1 MMKNICVI
9 GMGYIGLP
17 TAVFVAK
24 SGFQVYGCDIDEF
37 VVKTINAGNIHIAE
51 PDLLDI
57 TRQVVSSGLL
67 VVDVT
72 PRVSDVYIIAV
83 PTPIEVDGESRTPD
97 LRFVYSALE
106 SISTLL
112 KKGDLVILESTSP
125 VGTTR
130 KLKQYLN
137 DKNVDTDDMAFAYC
151 PERVLPGNIVK
162 EFTSNARVVG
172 GLSSEDTRLAADFY
186 KSFINAEVSVTEA
199 ETAELCKLV
208 ENSFRDLNI
217 AFANEL
223 SLYCENKNI
232 DVWKLIKLANKH
244 PRVEILQPGIGVGG
258 HCIAVDPWFLISS
271 DPENSKLSRLAR
283 GINDSKTKWVI
294 DKIMTKVSR
303 LIEVDGLNNPKIAL
317 LGLTFKPNIDDI
329 RESPAAIIAQEII
342 KKYKN
347 VALVEPNISSLKD
360 YKLEREESAVS
371 NADLV
376 VILVKH
382 NQFIDSYKKGIFKTK
397 RLLDFCNLTDESN
410 EA

>member
-1 MMKNICVI
+1 MMKSVCVI

-17 TAVFVAK
+17 TAVFVAQ
-24 SGFQVYGCDIDEF
+24 SGFQVYGCDINELI
-37 VVKTINAGNIHIAE
+37 VKTINSGNIHIVE

-57 TRQVVSSGLL
+57 TQQVISSGSLF
-67 VVDVT
+67 VDVR

-83 PTPIEVDGESRTPD
+83 PTPIDVDGENRIPD
-97 LRFVYSALE
+97 LKFVYSALD
-106 SISTLL
+106 SISALL

-130 KLKQYLN
+130 KIKEYLI
-137 DKNVDTDDMAFAYC
+137 DKNVDTDEIAFAYC

-162 EFTSNARVVG
+162 EFSSNARVVG
-172 GLSSEDTRLAADFY
+172 GLTYGDARLAADFY
-186 KSFINAEVSVTEA
+186 RSFINAEVSETEA
-199 ETAELCKLV
+199 EIAELCKLV

-223 SLYCENKNI
+223 SLYCENRNI
-232 DVWKLIKLANKH
+232 NVWKLIKLANKH

-271 DPENSKLSRLAR
+271 DPENSKLSKMAR
-283 GINDSKTKWVI
+283 VINDSKTKWVI
-294 DKIMTKVSR
+294 DKIKSKVSH
-303 LIEVDGLNNPKIAL
+303 LIDINGLNNPKIAL

-329 RESPAAIIAQEII
+329 RESPAAIIALEII
-342 KKYKN
+342 KTYKN
-347 VALVEPNISSLKD
+347 VTIVEPNISSFKKI
-360 YKLEREESAVS
+360 KLDHVESAVN

-382 NQFIDSYKKGIFKTK
+382 SQFIECYKKGIFKSK
-397 RLLDFCNLTDESN
+397 NLLDFCNLAGESY

>member
-1 MMKNICVI
+1 MKNICVI

>member
-1 MMKNICVI
+1 MIKSVCVI

-24 SGFQVYGCDIDEF
+24 SGFQVYGCDINELI
-37 VVKTINAGNIHIAE
+37 VRTINAGNIHIVE

-57 TRQVVSSGLL
+57 TRHVISSGLL
-67 VVDVT
+67 VVDIK
-72 PRVSDVYIIAV
+72 PKASDVYIIAV
-83 PTPIEVDGESRTPD
+83 PTPIEVDGENRTPD

-130 KLKQYLN
+130 KIKEYLI
-137 DKNVDTDDMAFAYC
+137 DKNVDTDEIAFAYC

-162 EFTSNARVVG
+162 EFASNARVVG
-172 GLSSEDTRLAADFY
+172 GLSSKETRLAADFY
-186 KSFINAEVSVTEA
+186 KSFINAEVSETEA
-199 ETAELCKLV
+199 EIAELCKLV

-223 SLYCENKNI
+223 SLYCENKKI
-232 DVWKLIKLANKH
+232 DVWKLIKFANKH

-283 GINDSKTKWVI
+283 GINDSKTEWVI
-294 DKIMTKVSR
+294 DRIMAKVSH

-329 RESPAAIIAQEII
+329 RESPAVIIAQEII

-347 VALVEPNISSLKD
+347 VALVEPNISSFKD
-360 YKLEREESAVS
+360 FKLEREESAVS
-371 NADLV
+371 DADLV
-376 VILVKH
+376 VFLVKH
-382 NQFIDSYKKGIFKTK
+382 NQFIDSYKKGIFQKK
-397 RLLDFCNLTDESN
+397 RLLDFCNLTGESN